1 MIKNFNP
8 DSFPNDLKSQPWAD
22 KINSLENPNDIWNAW
37 KNMFDS
43 VADKRAPLRD
53 RRVKDKHS
61 PWLTSQIRKL
71 IIERDLL
78 KKKAIKTGEPD
89 QWKEY

>member
-1 MIKNFNP
+1 
-8 DSFPNDLKSQPWAD
+8 
-22 KINSLENPNDIWNAW
+22 
-37 KNMFDS
+37 MFDS

-89 QWKEY
+89 QWKQYKLYRNKVNIAIRTAESDYYSS